1 LQHTIKTITRNR
13 ELEMSSNVLTQDF
26 RQQLE
31 QQRDRLIHERDAIVQ
46 AVIDQATAAIDRSL
60 DHINA
65 LLDNLAAAPSASS
78 LTNGSIQTSPTSE
91 SESSSLASEEST
103 PKRRST
109 QKAAASALQSSN
121 TIAQMPDDQP
131 AKQVNKRKAAAHKTS
146 SSAAKSSPRN
156 QSSVMTKS
164 APLSQSKGRA
174 KSDAKRVFDTPKLK
188 REFQDLTLA
197 QAIERVMLQATERT
211 FTTDEMIQTVYGALD
226 ESILPRTRQSVALT
240 FAHGIR
246 RKDYIKVQENPAQYQ
261 VNPERQTNT
270 Q

>member
-1 LQHTIKTITRNR
+1 
-13 ELEMSSNVLTQDF
+13 MSSNVLTQDF

-31 QQRDRLIHERDAIVQ
+31 QQRDRLTHERSAIVQ

-65 LLDNLAAAPSASS
+65 LLGNLAAVPSTTS
-78 LTNGSIQTSPTSE
+78 LTNGSIQTSPIAELETP
-91 SESSSLASEEST
+91 SLDSQSPT

-109 QKAAASALQSSN
+109 QKATAAALKSSN
-121 TIAQMPDDQP
+121 AIAQMPDGP
-131 AKQVNKRKAAAHKTS
+131 AKQVNQRKAAAHKAS
-146 SSAAKSSPRN
+146 SSAAKPSAKN

-164 APLSQSKGRA
+164 APISQSKGKA
-174 KSDAKRVFDTPKLK
+174 KSDTRKAFEAPKLK

-197 QAIERVMLQATERT
+197 QAIERVMMQATERT
-211 FTTDEMIQTVYGALD
+211 FTTDEMIQTIYGALD

-261 VNPERQTNT
+261 VNPERKTEA
-270 Q
+270 